1 MDDRHLGHEV
11 QNPAYRSTRP
21 SLPCSGH
28 SSEPFGVARVA
39 SAARPH
45 FAIVRYAAL
54 VPVIDLDAAPADAAG
69 RRTLPRPALGALALV
84 LVLAAVTG
92 EPVARTPVARSPLP
106 VNQPI
111 RCQVVASTGDSS
123 APVPSPAAVVI
134 LDGHTGQEI
143 VGEVHCTGG

>member
-1 MDDRHLGHEV
+1 M
-11 QNPAYRSTRP
+11 
-21 SLPCSGH
+21 
-28 SSEPFGVARVA
+28 
-39 SAARPH
+39 
-45 FAIVRYAAL
+45 
-54 VPVIDLDAAPADAAG
+54 IDLDAAPADAAG
-69 RRTLPRPALGALALV
+69 RRTLPRPVLGALALV

-111 RCQVVASTGDSS
+111 HCQVVASTRDSS